1 MLARCLAGESSEE
14 ELVMLRTILSEN
26 PEMKTEYELINLL
39 FGKEKNGAIP
49 PDKKH
54 YQRIRK
60 RLEDEGL
67 M

>member
-1 MLARCLAGESSEE
+1 MLARCLAGESSQE
-14 ELVMLRTILSEN
+14 ELVILRKILSEK
-26 PEMKTEYELINLL
+26 PEMKAEYELISLL
-39 FGKEKNGAIP
+39 FGKEKNGAAS

-60 RLEDEGL
+60 RLEDDGL